1 MFMIL
6 IKAFKA
12 YNFKMLPY
20 LEPQVFP
27 ELSTWSLPIG
37 HERSDLASL
46 KGLFHEQ
53 SFTII

>member
-1 MFMIL
+1 MIL